1 METGGVVHLPEMC
14 QLMAYYKLP
23 YVRGGK
29 YQGIAEAYYA
39 APVATAK
46 YTET

>member
-39 APVATAK
+39 APIATAK
-46 YTET
+46 YAES